1 MKKIIILTALFCFC
15 FSLVAAEEE
24 AEAETEIKKDQK
36 PYWTSKNLL
45 SGPGMTFLGLLG
57 TTPLGWCGVALHM
70 GYAGFLVAPLIAPM
84 ILVDG
89 LIHTATFGLLYNNR
103 NDDDYIADVVDF
115 FPGGEYWKKKKE
127 SKLKSKVE
135 DAWQ

>member
-1 MKKIIILTALFCFC
+1 MKKLLIIATTICLCLSLF
-15 FSLVAAEEE
+15 AAEGE
-24 AEAETEIKKDQK
+24 AEAEAKKDQK

-45 SGPGMTFLGLLG
+45 YGPGLTFIGLLG
-57 TTPLGWCGVALHM
+57 ITPLGGCGAALHM

>member
-1 MKKIIILTALFCFC
+1 MKKIIILTATLCLC
-15 FSLVAAEEE
+15 LSLVAAEG
-24 AEAETEIKKDQK
+24 EAETEKKDQK
-36 PYWTSKNLL
+36 PYWTPENLL
-45 SGPGMTFLGLLG
+45 YGPGITFIGLLG
-57 TTPLGWCGVALHM
+57 ITPLGGCGAALHM

-115 FPGGEYWKKKKE
+115 FREVNIGRKRR
-127 SKLKSKVE
+127 SLS
-135 DAWQ
+135 